1 MVAAAESYAVEQE
14 KLSKQLEGNSE
25 IHIQAPKEPEVNPA
39 LYRDVE
45 PMLFRGF
52 LTLTARINGVIFV
65 FKSLNQHEYEL
76 LGFTGGMQTDAIA
89 TQKFWDIFLAYG
101 VFMID
106 GVNILPEREK
116 FIPKIAEA
124 FAEFPP
130 DARQRVIRHL
140 SEVNRRANNAVTI
153 TECYSSEIY
162 SRFRWAQI
170 KGLDPTS
177 TAVTGIHGT
186 ERLGM
191 NWAQHVWRALNYYE
205 DRNEEH
211 DREWENAKFIGSC
224 MVGKGIQKVYHQ
236 DTERR
241 RKERDERLARKDRL
255 LRQVYMGE
263 SADDKAQQLQGA
275 VVVAARS
282 VDELAGQLEKDLRG
296 EKDWHDQVVEAQEQ
310 RIRTNLQ
317 GRRDHLEQLVQSHEQ
332 EFGRKTITG
341 GTNIAGLTAIEVQE
355 RILRTKQLEF
365 QAAAR
370 GMVHPE
376 LADPKMNAFID
387 KWGMTDAEVGS
398 SLSETD
404 KDISNV
410 VPIILPQTNPRG
422 TPFGKK

>member
-25 IHIQAPKEPEVNPA
+25 IHIQAPKEPEVNPV

-45 PMLFRGF
+45 SMLFKGF
-52 LTLTARINGVIFV
+52 LALAAEINGVTFV
-65 FKSLNQHEYEL
+65 FKSLNHHEYEL
-76 LGFTGGMQTDAIA
+76 LNFAGSSRGSAS
-89 TQKFWDIFLAYG
+89 QKFWDTFLAYG
-101 VFMID
+101 VFMVD

-116 FIPKIAEA
+116 FIPKIAET
-124 FAEFPP
+124 FAEFPL
-130 DARQRVIRHL
+130 DARLRVIRHL
-140 SEVNRRANNAVTI
+140 SEVNRRANNAVTL
-153 TECYSSEIY
+153 TECYMMESY
-162 SRFRWAQI
+162 SRFRWAQLR
-170 KGLDPTS
+170 GLDLTS
-177 TAVTGIHGT
+177 AAATGLYGT

-191 NWAQHVWRALNYYE
+191 NWSQYVWRALNYYE
-205 DRNEEH
+205 DRNEDAE
-211 DREWENAKFIGSC
+211 REWENAKFIGSC
-224 MVGKGIQKVYHQ
+224 MVGKGISKVYQQ

-282 VDELAGQLEKDLRG
+282 VDELAEQLGADLRG

-317 GRRDHLEQLVQSHEQ
+317 GRRDHLEQLAQSHEQ

-341 GTNIAGLTAIEVQE
+341 GTNIAGLSAIEVQE
-355 RILRTKQLEF
+355 RILRAKQLEF

-376 LADPKMNAFID
+376 LTDPKMGAFID
-387 KWGMTDAEVGS
+387 KWGMTDAEVNS
-398 SLSETD
+398 TVSETN
-404 KDISNV
+404 KDVSNV
-410 VPIILPQTNPRG
+410 IPIPIPPNGPRG
-422 TPFGKK
+422 TPFGRK